1 MVPQENQED
10 DRTRSYVALAAGTVV
25 SHYKIIEKIG
35 AGGMGE
41 VYLAEDTKLKRQVAL
56 KFLPQHLAVNDDTK
70 TRFKREAQAAAK
82 LKHPNIVTIYEVSEF
97 QGRPF
102 FAMEHIEGQSLRDL
116 IKGKELTSHHV
127 INLAIQ
133 ICEGLSKAHQAGIT
147 HRDIKPSNIVI
158 DADGRPKLL
167 DFGLA
172 VVMGAEKLT
181 KTGSTLGTVGYMSPE
196 QARGQKMDHR
206 SDLFSLGVVIYEMF
220 TGRRPFKG
228 EDEAATLHAVTH
240 DTPQPLARYCS
251 DATDDLQRVVF
262 KLLEKDSGLRYQSA
276 AGLISDLK
284 KLKKEYESG
293 PSMAKRK
300 PSIAVLPFTNLSA
313 DKEQEYF
320 CDGMAE
326 EIINALTHVEGLR
339 VVARTSCFAF
349 KGKQIDIR
357 EIGQKLNV
365 ETVLEG
371 SVRKSSNRLRITGQ
385 LVNVADGYHIWSERY
400 DREMEDVFAI
410 QDEISLEIV
419 DKLKLKLL
427 GGEKARIVKRHT
439 EDLDAYNLYLKGRYF
454 WNKRT
459 EGGLKKGIEYFE
471 QAIDKDPGYALAHA
485 GLADS
490 YSLLCSY
497 HILPPKESIPRARTA
512 ATRAMELD
520 DTLAEAYESLAH
532 VRILYD
538 WSWSNAKREFRR
550 AVELNPGYATA
561 HQRYAL
567 LLTVIGQLD
576 QAIAETRRA
585 QELDPLSLIINT
597 DVGLAFYIA
606 RQYDQAIEQYRN
618 VLVMDPN
625 FSVAHFALGLAYE
638 QNEIYEEAIAEL
650 RKAISLSG
658 GITVMIG
665 ALGYS
670 YAVSGRRDKA
680 KKVLEELR
688 ELSQRRYVSPYSIAT
703 IYVGLGDKD
712 QAFEWLQ
719 KAYQDRSA
727 WLIHLHLKVDPRL
740 DSLRSDPRFIALLKK
755 MGLE

>member
-1 MVPQENQED
+1 MPENQD
-10 DRTRSYVALAAGTVV
+10 NDKTRTHVALTKGTAVG
-25 SHYKIIEKIG
+25 HYKIIEKIG

-41 VYLAEDTKLKRQVAL
+41 VYLAEDTELDRKVAL
-56 KFLPQHLAVNDDTK
+56 KFLPSHLCQDEDCR
-70 TRFKREAQAAAK
+70 TRFKREAQAVAK
-82 LKHPNIVTIYEVSEF
+82 LKHPNLVTIYEVSEF

-116 IKGKELTSHHV
+116 IGDKELRLDKV
-127 INLAIQ
+127 IDFAIQ
-133 ICEGLSKAHQAGIT
+133 VCEGLSKAHQVGIT

-172 VVMGAEKLT
+172 AVKGMDKLT
-181 KTGSTLGTVGYMSPE
+181 KTGSTLGTTGYMSPE
-196 QARGQKMDHR
+196 QVRGEETDVR
-206 SDLFSLGVVIYEMF
+206 SDLFSLGVVLYEMIA
-220 TGRRPFKG
+220 GRLPFKG
-228 EDEAATLHAVTH
+228 ENEAATLHAITH
-240 DTPQPLARYCS
+240 DAPQPAARYRS
-251 DATDDLQRVVF
+251 DIPDGLQAIID
-262 KLLEKDSGLRYQSA
+262 KALDKDVEMRYQTA
-276 AGLISDLK
+276 AGVISDLK
-284 KLKKEYESG
+284 KLRRELESRV
-293 PSMAKRK
+293 PAVQPH
-300 PSIAVLPFTNLSA
+300 PSIAVLPFSNLSA
-313 DKEQEYF
+313 DPEQEYF

-326 EIINALTHVEGLR
+326 EIINALTHIENLR
-339 VVARTSCFAF
+339 VIARTSAFAF
-349 KGKQIDIR
+349 KGKHEDVR
-357 EIGQKLNV
+357 EIGRRLDV
-365 ETVLEG
+365 ETLLEG
-371 SVRKSSNRLRITGQ
+371 SVRKAGSRLRITAQ
-385 LVNVADGYHIWSERY
+385 LVKVADGSHLWSERY
-400 DREMEDVFAI
+400 DREMEDVFGI
-410 QDEISLEIV
+410 QDEISLAIV
-419 DKLKLKLL
+419 EKLKIKLL
-427 GGEKARIVKRHT
+427 GKEEPKIVKRYT

-538 WSWSNAKREFRR
+538 WNWSNAKHEFRR
-550 AVELNPGYATA
+550 AIELNPGYATA

-606 RQYDQAIEQYRN
+606 RQYDQAIEQCRN

-638 QNEIYEEAIAEL
+638 QNEIYEEAVAEL

-665 ALGYS
+665 ALGHS

-740 DSLRSDPRFIALLKK
+740 DSLRSDPRFTALLKK